1 MRLLEGLVEGVVKC
15 RQVDLSR
22 YESTLHDVRNGRV
35 DKVRLSIRV
44 LEGVVDGV
52 CNMSSSRFESPRLD
66 FLEYIYSQV
75 DKMRIS
81 EKVP

>member
-1 MRLLEGLVEGVVKC
+1 MKALWRGFVKC
-15 RQVDLSR
+15 RQVDSSR

-35 DKVRLSIRV
+35 DKVRLSIKV

-52 CNMSSSRFESPRLD
+52 CNMSSSRFESHD
-66 FLEYIYSQV
+66 STFWNSQV

-81 EKVP
+81 EKVS